1 MSIGKRIS
9 EIRKSEGLSQED
21 FGKRIGLSRSIIGCY
36 EKDIRN
42 VSDRTIRDICF
53 NFNVNENW
61 LRHGTGEKNTIPK
74 EINDLTKALA
84 EISLSDNAQL
94 HSITSKLV
102 SLDEKYLNLIEN
114 LIDALIEKK

>member
-61 LRHGTGEKNTIPK
+61 LRHGTGEKNFSGI
-74 EINDLTKALA
+74 
-84 EISLSDNAQL
+84 LSW
-94 HSITSKLV
+94 
-102 SLDEKYLNLIEN
+102 ERW
-114 LIDALIEKK
+114 KKHRTGF